1 MLDFSAVRDL
11 PVCSDGWDLLSRSS
25 GRESFSYCWVSVF
38 ECTVCLL
45 CLMLF
50 AARYRDLSVSADY
63 INGRACNV
71 WCVTQFGLSVILLL
85 LTAVSRPD
93 LVTHGFPLLP
103 RHFFSS
109 VERRLGTPSASPRP

>member
-50 AARYRDLSVSADY
+50 AARYRDLSCRPTRFRQSITPLAD
-63 INGRACNV
+63 
-71 WCVTQFGLSVILLL
+71 
-85 LTAVSRPD
+85 
-93 LVTHGFPLLP
+93 
-103 RHFFSS
+103 
-109 VERRLGTPSASPRP
+109 